1 MLVLDLRFIRRHWN
15 TAEPLKNSNIKSLS
29 NGVFTLVYSSQ
40 RALLMLKQWVK
51 TDGEAAT
58 RDEIQYILEGL
69 KMESVLEGV
78 F

>member
-1 MLVLDLRFIRRHWN
+1 MVCYLV
-15 TAEPLKNSNIKSLS
+15 SN
-29 NGVFTLVYSSQ
+29 SSQ

-69 KMESVLEGV
+69 KMESVMEGV